1 VKDAVVEKA
10 HALIAGVRSALRDG
24 VRHYNKWGRLL
35 ETEKEVL
42 ECLVTE
48 GKVQVEPEN
57 RE

>member
-1 VKDAVVEKA
+1 MVVEKA

-42 ECLVTE
+42 ECLVNE
-48 GKVQVEPEN
+48 GKVQVEPPEN
-57 RE
+57 VK